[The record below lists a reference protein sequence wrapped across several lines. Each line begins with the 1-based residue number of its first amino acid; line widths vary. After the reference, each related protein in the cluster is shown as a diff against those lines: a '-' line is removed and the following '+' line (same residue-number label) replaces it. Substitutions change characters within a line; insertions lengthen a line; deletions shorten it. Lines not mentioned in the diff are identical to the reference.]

1 MTWLC
6 APCACSCSFSPSQAS
21 LAMDLATLTWGRTSP
36 TLPCCT
42 AALLNHSATLH
53 ETPSLFH
60 SACHLPTTAPAPPGA
75 RALSRQR
82 RLSSQSRG
90 DGATRLYFTTRPGG
104 RAVWTR

>member
-1 MTWLC
+1 
-6 APCACSCSFSPSQAS
+6 
-21 LAMDLATLTWGRTSP
+21 MDLATLTWGRTSP

-82 RLSSQSRG
+82 RLSTQSRG

-104 RAVWTR
+104 LPYCAHDSERYRTIGC